1 MRIFRRHKIPNGVHP
16 LVKTLFREM
25 NRQHLGMLDMSERS
39 GVNRNTINDWKR
51 RSIPSIH
58 NLEACY
64 NVLGLTLKPA
74 PRRMVV
80 APTTELPPTS
90 SVNPTE
96 MESAE
101 R

>member
-1 MRIFRRHKIPNGVHP
+1 MRIFRKLKVPDRVHP

-25 NRQHLGMLDMSERS
+25 NRQYIGILDMSERS

-58 NLEACY
+58 NLEACF
-64 NVLGLTLKPA
+64 NVLGLTLKPTA
-74 PRRMVV
+74 RRLVV

-96 MESAE
+96 MESAGT
-101 R
+101 